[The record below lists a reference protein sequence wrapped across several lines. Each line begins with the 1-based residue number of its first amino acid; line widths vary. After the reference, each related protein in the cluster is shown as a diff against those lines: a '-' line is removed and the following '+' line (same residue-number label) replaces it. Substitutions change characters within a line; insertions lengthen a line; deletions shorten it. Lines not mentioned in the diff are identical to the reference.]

1 MLRILLAD
9 DNEMVR
15 RGIALLLSQ
24 ESGWSVCGEATN
36 SDEVLNQAETLR
48 PELILLDVSMPGID
62 GLEITRRLKH
72 RLPDTQVIIISQHDP
87 HQLRPLA
94 LEAGAAECIDK
105 ARLAT
110 DLLPAI
116 RKFAAQIPGSGS
128 TGGESNGAT
137 GLNHVVR

>member
-1 MLRILLAD
+1 LRILIAD

-36 SDEVLNQAETLR
+36 SDEVLNRAEALR
-48 PELILLDVSMPGID
+48 PELVLLDVSMPGID
-62 GLEITRRLKH
+62 GLQVTHRLKH
-72 RLPDTQVIIISQHDP
+72 RLPHTQFIIISQHDP

-116 RKFAAQIPGSGS
+116 RKIAAQKPGSGG
-128 TGGESNGAT
+128 TDGGSNGAP
-137 GLNHVVR
+137 GLNHAAR